1 MLPASPLSSSEPDQ
15 PFYTS
20 VGDAGGAGSEDCLKV
35 NIYSPINGSNCT
47 HLDSVRNITNDAPLV
62 PVLVYIHGGS
72 YVYGNPATFPF
83 DHWVHQSPNVVIV
96 TIYYRLSSF
105 GFLAIPEFSDTAN
118 GDFNVGFL
126 DQTQALKWVKR
137 HIRAFGGD
145 PSRVTIDGQSA
156 GGASVELHL
165 VAHEDESLFSGA
177 IVQSAYRTLLP
188 FPEQQRVS
196 HLINRQ
202 CFD

>member
-83 DHWVHQSPNVVIV
+83 DHWVHQSPNVIIV

-145 PSRVTIDGQSA
+145 PSRVTINGQSA

-165 VAHEDESLFSGA
+165 VAHGPESLFSGA
-177 IVQSAYRTLLP
+177 IVQSAYRTPLP